1 MGAQKAPY
9 SFQLATPI
17 GIGER
22 FVRVDFEW
30 WPLALI
36 GSADNCF
43 CIIKLWRNRM
53 FKQLTFTAL
62 LALTALTGGCAS
74 VKMADE
80 SQDAQAKTFQVVPDK
95 AHIYVYRN
103 ESMGAG
109 VKMPVALNGKPV
121 GQTVAKS
128 YLMLSVPAGQ
138 QTLVSSAENDSELK
152 LTTEAGKNYFVWQEV
167 KVGFIKARNS
177 LQVVDDKT
185 GRAGVAESKL
195 IQAQ

>member
-1 MGAQKAPY
+1 
-9 SFQLATPI
+9 
-17 GIGER
+17 
-22 FVRVDFEW
+22 
-30 WPLALI
+30 
-36 GSADNCF
+36 
-43 CIIKLWRNRM
+43 M
-53 FKQLTFTAL
+53 FKQITFTAL

-80 SQDAQAKTFQVVPDK
+80 SQDAQAKTFQVTPDK
-95 AHIYVYRN
+95 ANIYVYRN

-152 LTTEAGKNYFVWQEV
+152 LTAEAGKNYFVWQEV
-167 KVGFIKARNS
+167 KVGFIKARNN

>member
-1 MGAQKAPY
+1 
-9 SFQLATPI
+9 
-17 GIGER
+17 
-22 FVRVDFEW
+22 
-30 WPLALI
+30 
-36 GSADNCF
+36 
-43 CIIKLWRNRM
+43 M
-53 FKQLTFTAL
+53 FKQFSFAALLVVTAL
-62 LALTALTGGCAS
+62 STGCAS

-80 SQDAQAKTFQVVPDK
+80 TQDAQAKTFQVTPDK
-95 AHIYVYRN
+95 ANIYVYRN

-121 GQTVAKS
+121 GATVAKS

-152 LTTEAGKNYFVWQEV
+152 LSAEAGKNYFVWQEV

-177 LQVVDDKT
+177 LQVVDEKT
-185 GRAGVAESKL
+185 GLSGVSESKL

>member
-1 MGAQKAPY
+1 M
-9 SFQLATPI
+9 
-17 GIGER
+17 
-22 FVRVDFEW
+22 V
-30 WPLALI
+30 
-36 GSADNCF
+36 SAF
-43 CIIKLWRNRM
+43 IKLWRNRM

-80 SQDAQAKTFQVVPDK
+80 SQDAQAKTFQVAPDK

-152 LTTEAGKNYFVWQEV
+152 LTAEAGKNYFVWQEV

-177 LQVVDDKT
+177 LQLVDDQT

>member
-1 MGAQKAPY
+1 
-9 SFQLATPI
+9 
-17 GIGER
+17 
-22 FVRVDFEW
+22 
-30 WPLALI
+30 
-36 GSADNCF
+36 
-43 CIIKLWRNRM
+43 M
-53 FKQLTFTAL
+53 FKQITFTAL
-62 LALTALTGGCAS
+62 LVLTALTGGCAS

-80 SQDAQAKTFQVVPDK
+80 SQDVQAKTFQVTPDK
-95 AHIYVYRN
+95 ANIYVYRN

-152 LTTEAGKNYFVWQEV
+152 LTAEAGKNYFVWQEV
-167 KVGFIKARNS
+167 KVGFIKARNN

>member
-1 MGAQKAPY
+1 
-9 SFQLATPI
+9 
-17 GIGER
+17 
-22 FVRVDFEW
+22 
-30 WPLALI
+30 
-36 GSADNCF
+36 
-43 CIIKLWRNRM
+43 M

-62 LALTALTGGCAS
+62 LALTSLTGGCAS

-80 SQDAQAKTFQVVPDK
+80 SQDAQAKTFQVAPDK

-177 LQVVDDKT
+177 LQVVDDQT

>member
-1 MGAQKAPY
+1 
-9 SFQLATPI
+9 
-17 GIGER
+17 
-22 FVRVDFEW
+22 
-30 WPLALI
+30 
-36 GSADNCF
+36 
-43 CIIKLWRNRM
+43 M
-53 FKQLTFTAL
+53 FKQFTFAAL
-62 LALTALTGGCAS
+62 LTMTALTAGCAS

-80 SQDAQAKTFQVVPDK
+80 NQDAQAKTFQVSPDK
-95 AHIYVYRN
+95 ANIYVYRN

-128 YLMLSVPAGQ
+128 YLMLTVPAGQ

-152 LTTEAGKNYFVWQEV
+152 LTAEPGKNYFVWQEV
-167 KVGFIKARNS
+167 KVGFIKARNN

-185 GRAGVAESKL
+185 GRAGVSESKL

>member
-1 MGAQKAPY
+1 M
-9 SFQLATPI
+9 
-17 GIGER
+17 
-22 FVRVDFEW
+22 V
-30 WPLALI
+30 
-36 GSADNCF
+36 SAF
-43 CIIKLWRNRM
+43 IKLWRNRM

-80 SQDAQAKTFQVVPDK
+80 SQDAQAKTFQVAPDK

-138 QTLVSSAENDSELK
+138 QTLVSSAENDSVLK
-152 LTTEAGKNYFVWQEV
+152 LTAEAGKNYFVWQEV

-177 LQVVDDKT
+177 LQVVDDQT

>member
-1 MGAQKAPY
+1 M
-9 SFQLATPI
+9 
-17 GIGER
+17 
-22 FVRVDFEW
+22 V
-30 WPLALI
+30 
-36 GSADNCF
+36 SAF
-43 CIIKLWRNRM
+43 IKLWRNRM

-80 SQDAQAKTFQVVPDK
+80 SQDAQAKTFQVAPDK

-138 QTLVSSAENDSELK
+138 QTLVSSAESDSVLK
-152 LTTEAGKNYFVWQEV
+152 LTAEAGKNYFVWQEV

-177 LQVVDDKT
+177 LQVVDDQT

>member
-1 MGAQKAPY
+1 
-9 SFQLATPI
+9 
-17 GIGER
+17 
-22 FVRVDFEW
+22 
-30 WPLALI
+30 
-36 GSADNCF
+36 
-43 CIIKLWRNRM
+43 M
-53 FKQLTFTAL
+53 FKQLTFTTL

-80 SQDAQAKTFQVVPDK
+80 SQDAQAKTFQVARDK

-152 LTTEAGKNYFVWQEV
+152 LTAEAGKNYFVWQEV

-177 LQVVDDKT
+177 LQVVDEQT

-195 IQAQ
+195 IQASLGERQ

>member
-1 MGAQKAPY
+1 
-9 SFQLATPI
+9 
-17 GIGER
+17 
-22 FVRVDFEW
+22 
-30 WPLALI
+30 
-36 GSADNCF
+36 
-43 CIIKLWRNRM
+43 M

-80 SQDAQAKTFQVVPDK
+80 SQDAQAKTFQVAPDK

-109 VKMPVALNGKPV
+109 VKMPVALNGKAV

-152 LTTEAGKNYFVWQEV
+152 LNAEAGKNYFVWQEV

-177 LQVVDDKT
+177 LQVVDDQT